1 MRKLLL
7 GTTALAAAATLS
19 ANAALADVSISGY
32 YEWRYESRTSQNSTY
47 DGTVFGGDS
56 EIVFKF
62 NNKTDNGLDITLKT
76 EMFGDSGDSDIDESG
91 LTISGGFG
99 TITVGETDGAED
111 VYAFHGGSLQAEE
124 HNMPA
129 GTTAA
134 TAVDLDNDIMLAT
147 GGQLT
152 GNGNKISYH
161 LPAMG
166 GLTAGAS
173 FQDSGASSST
183 DLTEFG
189 ANYSMEASGA
199 AITLGYTSATQEGA
213 TKDTDATT
221 IGVKVVM
228 GAMTVIANHATVD
241 TASDDETG
249 NSFGISYALPSGIT
263 LSASTMTAEDDGA
276 TDLGEEYSVNHYEL
290 VYPVASGLSMLVN
303 VSDYDYKVGTGTDS
317 GNKTADSGT
326 FSSVMLKAT
335 F

>member
-1 MRKLLL
+1 MRKYLLS
-7 GTTALAAAATLS
+7 TSALAG
-19 ANAALADVSISGY
+19 AALLSSVAVADVSISGY
-32 YEWRYESRTSQNSTY
+32 MEWEMINGDTDASNF
-47 DGTVFGGDS
+47 DGTSMAINNEVNIDFT
-56 EIVFKF
+56 
-62 NNKTDNGLDITLKT
+62 NKTD
-76 EMFGDSGDSDIDESG
+76 SG
-91 LTISGGFG
+91 LTITLNTDLDTDSGGVDDNSMSISGGFG
-99 TITVGETDGAED
+99 KIVVGETDGAED

-124 HNMPA
+124 HNMPNSS
-129 GTTAA
+129 TVF
-134 TAVDLDNDIMLAT
+134 VDVDNDIMVAT
-147 GGQLT
+147 GAQLT

-199 AITLGYTSATQEGA
+199 EITLGYTSATKEGA
-213 TKDTDATT
+213 TKDSDATT
-221 IGVKVVM
+221 IGVQVVM
-228 GAMTVIANHATVD
+228 GAMTVRANQATVD
-241 TASDDETG
+241 TATDDETG

-263 LSASTMTAEDDGA
+263 LSASTMTAEDDG
-276 TDLGEEYSVNHYEL
+276 TNDLGEEYSVNHYEM